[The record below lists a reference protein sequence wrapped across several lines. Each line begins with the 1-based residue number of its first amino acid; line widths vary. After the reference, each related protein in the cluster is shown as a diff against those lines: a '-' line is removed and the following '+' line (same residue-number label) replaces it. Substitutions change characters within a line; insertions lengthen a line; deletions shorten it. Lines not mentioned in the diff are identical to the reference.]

1 LKTQSNL
8 QDVFFGIKG
17 KMFLP
22 SSNVVTSLEMNACFT
37 SLSLE
42 GVGMN
47 G

>member
-8 QDVFFGIKG
+8 QDTFFGIKG
-17 KMFLP
+17 KTFLP
-22 SSNVVTSLEMNACFT
+22 ISNVITNLEMNACFT

>member
-8 QDVFFGIKG
+8 QNTFFGIKG
-17 KMFLP
+17 KTFLP
-22 SSNVVTSLEMNACFT
+22 ISNVITSLEMNACLI

-42 GVGMN
+42 GVGIS